1 MPAPVAPG
9 GPRPTRRYVALMA
22 AIVWVFGLLLFI
34 SAFMLPGNYYGF
46 IAFGVDTAVCL
57 FAILALTSHH
67 LVHTLLVAT
76 VVAAAT
82 AIGVAGL
89 IANSITTVDCDGA
102 VEDRPSVCEYRRVVS
117 TNCFFFVSCC
127 CDRSGCLA
135 WHTRSPAVGVGY
147 EWVGCLVGNKADGF
161 GRCVGLGGGAIC
173 AVLAGSFFVVFWM

>member
-117 TNCFFFVSCC
+117 TNCFFCI
-127 CDRSGCLA
+127 LL
-135 WHTRSPAVGVGY
+135 P
-147 EWVGCLVGNKADGF
+147 
-161 GRCVGLGGGAIC
+161 
-173 AVLAGSFFVVFWM
+173 